1 MYGTKPAFALVDQ
14 HAVNCI
20 IDTVRTNP
28 GQVTIAAIVPCPPGC
43 ADALFRLVA
52 QNGQRLVRLAEQVG
66 DFQQCS
72 GLRVQVQHLAVHRM
86 IAARHPVALQHH
98 AHRARAGPQH
108 LIRAIM
114 PACHLAPLLLRIVQ
128 ILAESG
134 QRLVAQLLNMGAD
147 CRAHRVQ
154 SGKDRIGQ
162 PNVQF
167 RLLPLPVRVGR
178 TVRLGR
184 QDRLALGLAV
194 YLA

>member
-1 MYGTKPAFALVDQ
+1 MDQ

-52 QNGQRLVRLAEQVG
+52 QNGQRLV
-66 DFQQCS
+66 
-72 GLRVQVQHLAVHRM
+72 
-86 IAARHPVALQHH
+86 
-98 AHRARAGPQH
+98 
-108 LIRAIM
+108 
-114 PACHLAPLLLRIVQ
+114 
-128 ILAESG
+128 
-134 QRLVAQLLNMGAD
+134 AQLLNMGAD
-147 CRAHRVQ
+147 CRVHRVQ
-154 SGKDRIGQ
+154 PGKDRIGQ

-167 RLLPLPVRVGR
+167 RLLPLPVCVGR

>member
-66 DFQQCS
+66 DFQQFS

-108 LIRAIM
+108 LKYRHAISR
-114 PACHLAPLLLRIVQ
+114 PSSCASLRYSRNLASALSPSCSTWARIV
-128 ILAESG
+128 AFTASSPAKTG
-134 QRLVAQLLNMGAD
+134 
-147 CRAHRVQ
+147 
-154 SGKDRIGQ
+154 
-162 PNVQF
+162 
-167 RLLPLPVRVGR
+167 
-178 TVRLGR
+178 
-184 QDRLALGLAV
+184 
-194 YLA
+194 